1 MRDIP
6 ATIAAAWSDGLFI
19 GDRKPTARV
28 TVQHPDMKLRN
39 FSLMSTFSTK
49 VTGDIKS
56 DDITITVD
64 PAHGHK
70 VHQTYADF
78 LFTGHDKRL
87 KNFLTAINTL
97 VYGADLTPK
106 QLAAE
111 MHLSPMVV
119 ANVLSGKL
127 DDFKTALKIAVYLDG
142 DPVFFTKLYKN
153 PNGLEQPKELPNV
166 KSVSWER
173 SVDTD
178 VASATITC
186 WNTKPLDIGHDPMAG
201 ELDLP
206 GYYTYNRGGAS
217 FSSRFGKHQNDW
229 FGMLVPDNLIRTYE
243 GYGSDL
249 TVPAELDPFL
259 VQTGLWIIDSV
270 SSTTDGMMTI
280 KCRDIGRILLDQMFY
295 QPVVPKDF
303 YDEGFKNWD
312 GTFPT
317 KPAQHKIKV
326 KAQDSSN
333 TPWIGTGTVQGHKL
347 SWAFDGDPN
356 TYWLS
361 IGNIAASRRF
371 AYEWVQ
377 CSTGNQ
383 TVNRVKFRT
392 KKKGYTAYI
401 SVKVAGAW
409 QGTGK
414 INYHEDGIGQNGGDI
429 HYVKSVQV
437 DTEGFIDVTLPKA
450 YAKAQSVRVTLGNLQ
465 DFHFGP
471 YQYRGGIRDV
481 EVYGPGK
488 AGSRGY
494 KKGPAGS
501 NPGRYDDYT
510 DIVKLLCAWG
520 GFFWPI
526 GGKQRISDG
535 TYRTCSPAKADSSV
549 LGAGVNGRVWG
560 DFQQSGTNGP
570 AALAASNF
578 DKKSLMDGIS
588 YIRDILGFLF
598 TIDETGGVVW
608 RLPNVF
614 DFGCY
619 VGTISENPGYAAG
632 EQIRIDER
640 SVLLELTNQIDS
652 KNVREGFFVG
662 DVNGKLGSFAP
673 GFNPNPTGLRRM
685 AGWTDQNFG
694 IDHVKG
700 HTKKQ
705 DREDALA
712 AAQLMADM
720 LSLRTLFTFRTAQIR
735 IPANPKIQID
745 DQVRIYERTTAEGYI
760 HYVNSI
766 SSSLDIETGEWV
778 YDMQTHWLG
787 EDPESKWIFSTEQL
801 FDVTKAFLKD
811 QAKLIEEQ
819 LIEEQLIS
827 RKLKVEQSQ

>member
-6 ATIAAAWSDGLFI
+6 TSIAEAWADGLFV
-19 GDRKPTARV
+19 GDRKPVVRV

-39 FSLMSTFSTK
+39 YSLMSTFSTITK
-49 VTGDIKS
+49 TDIKNDTVS
-56 DDITITVD
+56 ITID

-78 LFTGHDKRL
+78 LFTGSANRMGNVLAAVKV
-87 KNFLTAINTL
+87 L
-97 VYGADLTPK
+97 VYGADLTAK

-111 MHLSPMVV
+111 MHMSPMVI
-119 ANVLSGKL
+119 ANVLAGKL
-127 DDFKTALKIAVYLDG
+127 QDFAILLKIAVHLG
-142 DPVFFTKLYKN
+142 GNPEFFKNLYKH
-153 PNGLEQPKELPNV
+153 PNGLEQPYELPNV
-166 KSVSWER
+166 KSVNWER

-178 VASATITC
+178 VATATITC
-186 WNTKPLDIGHDPMAG
+186 WNTKPLEDNVAAHEG

-217 FSSRFGKHQNDW
+217 FSQRFGHTANEW
-229 FGMLVPDNLIRTYE
+229 FGQLVPDNLIRTYE
-243 GYGSDL
+243 GYGCDL
-249 TVPAELDPFL
+249 SVAAERDPHL
-259 VQTGLWIIDSV
+259 VQTGLWIIDTV
-270 SSTTDGMMTI
+270 SSSTSGLMTI

-295 QPVVPKDF
+295 LPVVPKDF
-303 YDEGFKNWD
+303 DDRGFKNWD

-317 KPAQHKIKV
+317 KPVSHKIKV

-347 SWAFDGDPN
+347 SWAFDGNPN

-377 CSTGNQ
+377 CTTGNQ
-383 TVNRVKFRT
+383 SVNRVKFRT

-401 SVKVAGAW
+401 SVKVNGVW
-409 QGTGK
+409 QGKNK
-414 INYHEDGIGQNGGDI
+414 INYHEDGIGMNGGDI
-429 HYVKSVQV
+429 HYVKSVPV
-437 DTEGFIDVTLPKA
+437 NTEGMIDVVLPKT
-450 YAKAQSVRVTLGNLQ
+450 YAKVQSVRLTLGNLQ
-465 DFHFGP
+465 NFHFGP
-471 YQYRGGIRDV
+471 FQYRGGVRDV

-488 AGSRGY
+488 AGTRGY

-520 GFFWPI
+520 GFFWPK
-526 GGKQRISDG
+526 GGTERLSDG
-535 TYRTCSPAKADSSV
+535 TSRLLSPKDMDTEV
-549 LGAGVNGRVWG
+549 LGKGVNGRVWG

-570 AALAASNF
+570 AALSSSNF
-578 DKKSLMDGIS
+578 EKKSLMDGIS

-614 DFGCY
+614 DLGCY
-619 VGTISENPGYAAG
+619 RGTISEDPGYFGG
-632 EQIRIDER
+632 EQIRIDEA
-640 SVLLELTNQIDS
+640 SVLLDLTNQIDS

-662 DVNGKLGSFAP
+662 DINGKVGAYAP

-694 IDHVKG
+694 IEHVKG
-700 HTKKQ
+700 QTKKQ
-705 DREDALA
+705 DRDDAVQA
-712 AAQLMADM
+712 ARLMADM
-720 LSLRTLFTFRTAQIR
+720 ISLRTLFTYRTNQIR

-745 DQVRIYERTTAEGYI
+745 DQIRIFERTTAEGYI
-760 HYVNSI
+760 HYVTSI
-766 SSSLDIETGEWV
+766 SSSLDMESGEWV
-778 YDMQTHWLG
+778 YDIQTQWLG
-787 EDPESKWIFSTEQL
+787 EDPGSKWVFSQEQL
-801 FDVTKAFLKD
+801 FDVTNEFLKA
-811 QAKLIEEQ
+811 QKAQLLEQ
-819 LIEEQLIS
+819 EYES
-827 RKLKVEQSQ
+827 RLSKEQSQ